1 MSTAF
6 QVRYSHLN
14 KDESL
19 GMFLLIAD
27 YSSVEYG

>member
-1 MSTAF
+1 MSTGF
-6 QVRYSHLN
+6 QVRYSLN